1 MIGLSII
8 IAVFSVVLMIDSHEQ
23 IMSKEYRNFVLIF
36 NAICCIVN
44 LANMIVIHKYGVTL

>member
-44 LANMIVIHKYGVTL
+44 LANMIVIHKYGITL